1 MTAHGRSTV
10 QHDVVIVGGGPAASF
25 TALFLLQQGIRPLIV
40 ERESFPRF
48 HIGESLTGEVG
59 GILRDLGLEAELAA
73 RRFPIKH
80 GVTVYG
86 AKGTNTFWVPVMRRH
101 HDGDLT
107 STTTWQVRRDEFDR
121 FLLET
126 AVARGASLVKGDAD
140 GVLRD
145 AGAVCGVWVKTA
157 EGPREVRC
165 RILVDASGQKTCLAN
180 QGDTGPKQRGN
191 YEKQIGIFSR
201 VTGAVRDPGDAEG
214 NTLIFYQEKH
224 HWAWFIPIS
233 DTETSIGVVV
243 PGEHFSRSGT
253 SLEEFLEWKLRH
265 LNPALTARLETI
277 TFTEPVRTASNYSYQ
292 VKGFTGPG
300 FVCVGDS
307 HRFTDPIFSFGV
319 FFSAN
324 EAKLAAAAIR
334 DVLANSTER
343 SKDPFAGYE
352 ATCDFG
358 QQVIQDVIDF
368 FWEYPLAFQMMAH
381 KSHKGEITDC
391 FAGRVYPAHQP
402 SEAVLTMRRM
412 LQRVRTPGAVPEP
425 VGAGSHPAL
434 GSR

>member
-1 MTAHGRSTV
+1 MITLNRHLPGP
-10 QHDVVIVGGGPAASF
+10 HEVVIVGGGPAASF
-25 TALFLLQQGIRPLIV
+25 TALFLLEHGIRPLIV
-40 ERESFPRF
+40 ERDSFPRF

-59 GILRDLGLEAELAA
+59 GILRDLGLEADLAA
-73 RRFPIKH
+73 RRFPVKH

-86 AKGTNTFWVPVMRRH
+86 ASGTNTFWVPVMRRQ

-126 AVARGASLVKGDAD
+126 AAARGATVMKGEAD
-140 GVLRD
+140 GVLREE
-145 AGAVCGVWVKTA
+145 GTVRGLRVRTA
-157 EGPREVRC
+157 EGVESISC
-165 RILVDASGQKTCLAN
+165 RILVDASGQKTFLAN
-180 QGDTGPKQRGN
+180 QGVTGPKERGN
-191 YEKQIGIFSR
+191 YEKQVGIFSR
-201 VTGAVRDPGDAEG
+201 VTGAVRDPDEAAG

-224 HWAWFIPIS
+224 HWAWFIPLS
-233 DTETSIGVVV
+233 ETETSIGVVV
-243 PGEHFSRSGT
+243 PGEHFSQSGKST
-253 SLEEFLEWKLRH
+253 EEFLEWKLRN
-265 LNPALTARLETI
+265 LNPALTARLRNI
-277 TFTEPVRTASNYSYQ
+277 RFTEPVRTASNYSYR
-292 VKGFTGPG
+292 VKNFTGPG
-300 FVCVGDS
+300 FVCVGDA

-319 FFSAN
+319 FFSAH

-334 DVLANSTER
+334 DVLVNSTER
-343 SKDPFAGYE
+343 EADPFAEYE

-412 LQRVRTPGAVPEP
+412 LERVRSPRRET
-425 VGAGSHPAL
+425 VG
-434 GSR
+434 

>member
-1 MTAHGRSTV
+1 MTAHGRSPV
-10 QHDVVIVGGGPAASF
+10 PHDVVIVGGGPAASF

-107 STTTWQVRRDEFDR
+107 STTTWQVRRDEFDQ

-145 AGAVCGVWVKTA
+145 AGAVCGVRVKTA

-165 RILVDASGQKTCLAN
+165 RILVDASGQKTFLAN
-180 QGDTGPKQRGN
+180 QGVTGPKLRGT
-191 YEKQIGIFSR
+191 YEKQVGIFSR

-243 PGEHFSRSGT
+243 PGEHFSRSGK

-292 VKGFTGPG
+292 VKDFTGPG

-334 DVLANSTER
+334 DVLANATER
-343 SKDPFAGYE
+343 SADPFAGYE

-412 LQRVRTPGAVPEP
+412 LQRVRTPRAVPEP

-434 GSR
+434 SAR

>member
-1 MTAHGRSTV
+1 MIAENRSLPLP
-10 QHDVVIVGGGPAASF
+10 HDVVIVGGGPAASF
-25 TALFLLQQGIRPLIV
+25 TALFLLKHGIQPLIV
-40 ERESFPRF
+40 ERDSFPRF

-59 GILRDLGLEAELAA
+59 GILRELGLEAELAS
-73 RRFPIKH
+73 RQFPIKH

-86 AKGTNTFWVPVMRRH
+86 ANGTNTFWVPVMRRQ

-107 STTTWQVRRDEFDR
+107 STTTWQVRRDEFDQ

-126 AVARGASLVKGDAD
+126 AVARGATVVKGDAD

-145 AGAVCGVWVKTA
+145 GDAVCGLRVKTA
-157 EGPREVRC
+157 EGLREFPC
-165 RILVDASGQKTCLAN
+165 RILVDASGQKTFLAN
-180 QGDTGPKQRGN
+180 QGVTGPKERGS
-191 YEKQIGIFSR
+191 YEKQVGIFSR
-201 VTGAVRDPGDAEG
+201 VTGAVRDLGEAAG

-224 HWAWFIPIS
+224 HWSWFIPLS
-233 DTETSIGVVV
+233 ETETSIGVVV
-243 PGEHFSRSGT
+243 PGEHFSQSGKST
-253 SLEEFLEWKLRH
+253 EEFLEWKLRN
-265 LNPALTARLETI
+265 LNPALTARLQNIE
-277 TFTEPVRTASNYSYQ
+277 FTEPVRTASNYSYH
-292 VKGFTGPG
+292 VKNFTGPG

-324 EAKLAAAAIR
+324 EAKMAAAAIR
-334 DVLANSTER
+334 DVLANGAEHEA
-343 SKDPFAGYE
+343 DPFAEYE

-412 LQRVRTPGAVPEP
+412 LARVRTPQPEP
-425 VGAGSHPAL
+425 VA
-434 GSR
+434 

>member
-165 RILVDASGQKTCLAN
+165 RILVDASGQKTFLAN
-180 QGDTGPKQRGN
+180 QGVTGPKQRGN

-277 TFTEPVRTASNYSYQ
+277 TFTEPVRTACNYSYQ

-343 SKDPFAGYE
+343 SADPFAGYE

-358 QQVIQDVIDF
+358 QQVFQDVIDF